1 MTEKFI
7 YFPGTSSSP
16 GLIPRTLD
24 VLFESLKENLETKKA
39 IYQFKP
45 EKFNEISSLNDT
57 ELKNE
62 LNHKEQLL
70 KMSNFKVIEY
80 FLLFFALNL

>member
-24 VLFESLKENLETKKA
+24 VLFESLKENLE
-39 IYQFKP
+39 P